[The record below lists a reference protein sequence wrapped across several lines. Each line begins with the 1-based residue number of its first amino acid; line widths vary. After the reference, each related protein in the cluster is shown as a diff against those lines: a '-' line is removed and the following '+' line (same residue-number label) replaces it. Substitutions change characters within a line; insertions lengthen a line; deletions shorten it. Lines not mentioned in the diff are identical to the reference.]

1 MYEFSGINRFGS
13 LTTQNGVKLDYK
25 TLVEKYDDGDGK
37 ISLAE
42 FRNAV
47 YEEKLDHVD
56 LSTVNSGQDN
66 EITEDEMAVY
76 EQKYQMQEAVNAM
89 KAQITKDFS
98 GGSRPQYFSSLTREL
113 TNYITEFA
121 DNYSKENADV
131 SGMAEAFKAALPA
144 KYAEI
149 KRNILKDDPS
159 LFRSEVLDNMVER
172 FIQDYGRYRYNS
184 TESDEIRNRIK
195 EKYAITIEAEADK
208 YIKANPN
215 CMENELWAHLRDFA
229 DQIDADKMKEAA
241 NTFKSS
247 ADSLGVYID
256 SQEINK
262 LKEYA
267 KEFLTEALDNS
278 VTINLGG
285 KNITK
290 SASGKD
296 NIDSVLKTYTNG
308 DKLKADMEAAI
319 ANLSKVSKTESIISQ
334 ARAEQYETDK
344 KEAEAEDKRFRQIDG
359 SAYQIN
365 TGLIDY
371 SQIDKRYLYGGNISS
386 DSIQGAYNS
395 GHELFC
401 ANWSNGGLKAQYKAQ
416 IEAML
421 NNKGVSFDK
430 VASIFENV
438 YTQTVAQVLNSE
450 GMITRSENRYS
461 GVSYNINV
469 QKLFDTFAI
478 TFNTNIE
485 NTINQLNGNDKDA
498 VVDDFNVDDLDYS
511 LIGKDENGESIIDE
525 ATGKD
530 LSTLYESGET
540 ITANKAGAYYYNLTA
555 DRLIEQMKSQMVKKA
570 YNMCKSVGIEFDA
583 KSFKTLFNSAKSTA
597 IQAGVESSNS
607 LLSVKETIDGI
618 LNGTDYKNCS
628 LNVKTL
634 IDTFT
639 DAFTTD
645 YSAWVET
652 EVDKNKDEK

>member
-1 MYEFSGINRFGS
+1 M
-13 LTTQNGVKLDYK
+13 
-25 TLVEKYDDGDGK
+25 
-37 ISLAE
+37 
-42 FRNAV
+42 
-47 YEEKLDHVD
+47 
-56 LSTVNSGQDN
+56 
-66 EITEDEMAVY
+66 Y

-98 GGSRPQYFSSLTREL
+98 GGSRPQYISSLTL
-113 TNYITEFA
+113 DLLNYITEFA

-149 KRNILKDDPS
+149 KKNILKDDPS
-159 LFRSEVLDNMVER
+159 LFRSKVLDNMVQD
-172 FIQDYGRYRYNS
+172 FINKKLSKS
-184 TESDEIRNRIK
+184 TESESTKNLMK
-195 EKYAITIEAEADK
+195 AKYAMAIDIESNK
-208 YIKANPN
+208 FIKANPN
-215 CMENELWAHLRDFA
+215 CMENELLAHLRDFA

-256 SQEINK
+256 SEEINK

-267 KEFLTEALDNS
+267 KEFLTQALDNN

-285 KNITK
+285 KNITR

-319 ANLSKVSKTESIISQ
+319 ANLSKVTKTEAIMDQ
-334 ARAEQYETDK
+334 VKAEQEEAKK

-371 SQIDKRYLYGGNISS
+371 SQIDRRYDDGGNIIIWGRYGNNGVY
-386 DSIQGAYNS
+386 DCAYN
-395 GHELFC
+395 LLC
-401 ANWSNGGLKAQYKAQ
+401 ANRSNDSLKAQYKAQ
-416 IEAML
+416 IETIL
-421 NNKGVSFDK
+421 NKKGVSFDK

-438 YTQTVAQVLNSE
+438 YTQTATQVLNSE
-450 GMITRSENRYS
+450 GMITFD
-461 GVSYNINV
+461 SYGKGCVNV
-469 QKLFDTFAI
+469 QKLFDTFAT

-540 ITANKAGAYYYNLTA
+540 ITANKAGANYYNLTA

-607 LLSVKETIDGI
+607 LLSVKEAINGI

>member
-25 TLVEKYDDGDGK
+25 TLVEKYDEDGDSK
-37 ISLAE
+37 ISLTE

-47 YEEKLDHVD
+47 YEEKLDKVD

-131 SGMAEAFKAALPA
+131 SGMAEAFKTALPT

-149 KRNILKDDPS
+149 KKNILKDDPS
-159 LFRSEVLDNMVER
+159 LFRSKVLDNIVQD
-172 FIQDYGRYRYNS
+172 FIDKKLSNS
-184 TESDEIRNRIK
+184 TESEVIKNLMK
-195 EKYAITIEAEADK
+195 EKFAMAIEAEADK

-267 KEFLTEALDNS
+267 KEFLTQALDNG

-285 KNITK
+285 KNITR

-308 DKLKADMEAAI
+308 DKLKADMKAAI
-319 ANLSKVSKTESIISQ
+319 ANLSKVTKTEAIMNQ
-334 ARAEQYETDK
+334 VKAEQEEAEK

-395 GHELFC
+395 GHKLFC

-438 YTQTVAQVLNSE
+438 YTQTVAQVLNSD

-469 QKLFDTFAI
+469 QKLFDTFAT

-607 LLSVKETIDGI
+607 LLSVKETIDEI

-639 DAFTTD
+639 DTFKSR

>member
-25 TLVEKYDDGDGK
+25 TLVEKYDEDGDSK

-47 YEEKLDHVD
+47 YEEKLDKVD

-131 SGMAEAFKAALPA
+131 SGMAEAFKTALPT

-159 LFRSEVLDNMVER
+159 LFRSKVLDNMVQD
-172 FIQDYGRYRYNS
+172 FINKKLSKS
-184 TESDEIRNRIK
+184 TESESTKNLMK
-195 EKYAITIEAEADK
+195 AKYAMAIDIESNK
-208 YIKANPN
+208 FIKANPN
-215 CMENELWAHLRDFA
+215 CMENELLAHLRDFA
-229 DQIDADKMKEAA
+229 NQIDADKMKDAA
-241 NTFKSS
+241 NTFKSN

-256 SQEINK
+256 SEEINK

-267 KEFLTEALDNS
+267 KEFLTQALDNS

-319 ANLSKVSKTESIISQ
+319 ANLSKVTKTEAIMDQ
-334 ARAEQYETDK
+334 VKAEQEEAKK

-371 SQIDKRYLYGGNISS
+371 SQIDRRYDDGGNIIIWGRYGNNGVY
-386 DSIQGAYNS
+386 DCAYN
-395 GHELFC
+395 LLC
-401 ANWSNGGLKAQYKAQ
+401 ANRSNDSLKAQYKAQ
-416 IEAML
+416 IETIL
-421 NNKGVSFDK
+421 NKKGVSFDK

-438 YTQTVAQVLNSE
+438 YTQTATQVLNSE
-450 GMITRSENRYS
+450 GMITFD
-461 GVSYNINV
+461 SYGKGCVNV
-469 QKLFDTFAI
+469 QKLFDTFAT

>member
-25 TLVEKYDDGDGK
+25 TLVEKYDEDGDSK

-47 YEEKLDHVD
+47 YEEKLDKVD

-66 EITEDEMAVY
+66 EITEYEMAVY

-149 KRNILKDDPS
+149 KRNILQDDPN
-159 LFRSEVLDNMVER
+159 LFRSKVLDNIVQN
-172 FIQDYGRYRYNS
+172 FIDKKLSNS
-184 TESDEIRNRIK
+184 TESEVIKNLMK
-195 EKYAITIEAEADK
+195 EKFAMAIEAEADK

-256 SQEINK
+256 SEEINK

-267 KEFLTEALDNS
+267 KEFLTQALDNN

-285 KNITK
+285 KNITR

-319 ANLSKVSKTESIISQ
+319 ANLSKVTKTEAIMDQ
-334 ARAEQYETDK
+334 VKAEQEEAKK

-371 SQIDKRYLYGGNISS
+371 SQIDRRYDDGGNIIIWGRYGNNGVY
-386 DSIQGAYNS
+386 DCAYN
-395 GHELFC
+395 LLC
-401 ANWSNGGLKAQYKAQ
+401 ANRSNDSLKAQYKAQ
-416 IEAML
+416 IETIL

-438 YTQTVAQVLNSE
+438 YTQTATQVLNSE
-450 GMITRSENRYS
+450 GMITFD
-461 GVSYNINV
+461 SYGKGCVNV
-469 QKLFDTFAI
+469 QKLFDTFAT

-485 NTINQLNGNDKDA
+485 NAINQLNGNDKDA

-540 ITANKAGAYYYNLTA
+540 ITANKAGANYYNLTA

-607 LLSVKETIDGI
+607 LLSVKEAIDGI

>member
-25 TLVEKYDDGDGK
+25 TLVEKYDEDGDSK

-47 YEEKLDHVD
+47 YEEKLDKVD

-89 KAQITKDFS
+89 KSQITKDFS

-131 SGMAEAFKAALPA
+131 SGMAEAFKTALPT

-149 KRNILKDDPS
+149 KKNILKDDPS
-159 LFRSEVLDNMVER
+159 LFRSKVLDNMVQD
-172 FIQDYGRYRYNS
+172 FINKKLSKS
-184 TESDEIRNRIK
+184 TESESTKNLMK
-195 EKYAITIEAEADK
+195 AKYAMAIDIESNK
-208 YIKANPN
+208 FIKANPN
-215 CMENELWAHLRDFA
+215 CMENELLAHLRDFA
-229 DQIDADKMKEAA
+229 NQIDADKMKDAA
-241 NTFKSS
+241 NTFKSN

-256 SQEINK
+256 SEEINK

-267 KEFLTEALDNS
+267 KEFLTQALDNN

-285 KNITK
+285 KNITR

-319 ANLSKVSKTESIISQ
+319 ANLSKVTKTEAIMDQ
-334 ARAEQYETDK
+334 VKAEQEEAKK

-371 SQIDKRYLYGGNISS
+371 SQIDRRYDDGGNIIIWGRYGNNGVY
-386 DSIQGAYNS
+386 DCAYN
-395 GHELFC
+395 LLC
-401 ANWSNGGLKAQYKAQ
+401 ANRSNDSLKAQYKAQ
-416 IEAML
+416 IETIL
-421 NNKGVSFDK
+421 NKKGVSFDK

-438 YTQTVAQVLNSE
+438 YTQTATQVLNSE
-450 GMITRSENRYS
+450 GMITFD
-461 GVSYNINV
+461 SYGKGCVNV
-469 QKLFDTFAI
+469 QKLFDTFAT

-540 ITANKAGAYYYNLTA
+540 ITANKAGANYYNLTA

-607 LLSVKETIDGI
+607 LLSVKEAIDGI